1 MLNSTKLVLLL
12 LLFMLLVEESSRIIR
27 HRKPWQHHHPCLIKP
42 LGIYYMLTSI
52 AMINWFNATVC
63 YNNLPTII
71 VLGWVGLLNYGCK
84 VYVLLYTQDT
94 QHRIGHPLCFGTI
107 VDPKENNA
115 LELWE
120 AKTHHP
126 RPHHLGLPILWY
138 TLCFLLH
145 LLLYFYLNSKK
156 LLVEFFF
163 LI

>member
-1 MLNSTKLVLLL
+1 
-12 LLFMLLVEESSRIIR
+12 
-27 HRKPWQHHHPCLIKP
+27 
-42 LGIYYMLTSI
+42 
-52 AMINWFNATVC
+52 VC

-120 AKTHHP
+120 AQDPPPKAP
-126 RPHHLGLPILWY
+126 SSWPPY
-138 TLCFLLH
+138 TPVLSL
-145 LLLYFYLNSKK
+145 
-156 LLVEFFF
+156 FFA
-163 LI
+163 